1 MPKSMFEILKKL
13 AAGSF
18 GSYEMNDALE
28 RAIYHLK
35 DIGYVEVGRIRDIPY
50 ESNNLSDYV
59 KVTDF
64 GKQFIELR
72 KSVEEESK
80 S

>member
-1 MPKSMFEILKKL
+1 M
-13 AAGSF
+13 
-18 GSYEMNDALE
+18 
-28 RAIYHLK
+28 K